1 MERCQHLNWN
11 GQFFDS
17 DWDPTGPPPSG
28 RVYWCQHTHNC
39 LGPDGQVVDVGE
51 CNPSRECYRAL

>member
-11 GQFFDS
+11 GQFFDT
-17 DWDPTGPPPSG
+17 DWGPTDPAPSG

-39 LGPDGQVVDVGE
+39 LGPDGQAVDAGE
-51 CNPSRECYRAL
+51 CNPARECYRPL